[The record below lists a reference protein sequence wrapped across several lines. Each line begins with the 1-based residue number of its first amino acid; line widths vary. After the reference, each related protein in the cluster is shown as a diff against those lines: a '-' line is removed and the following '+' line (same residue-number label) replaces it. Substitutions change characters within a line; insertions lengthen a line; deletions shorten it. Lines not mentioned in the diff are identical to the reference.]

1 MIKRQQPDM
10 SIRGVASPTGTTE
23 AVGGMPAAATR
34 DGKPT
39 SLLFATV
46 TLLLIIAVLGI
57 GFLGYH
63 APLQLMMGA
72 GLCIALLAAA
82 IRGVPYARAEAA
94 AFDMI
99 RQGMQSV
106 MIFMAV
112 GALIAAW
119 ILSGT
124 VPTLIDLGVNLIH
137 PVVFLPTAIVLCALT
152 SFVNGTN
159 FGTVATIGLALMGV
173 ATALGVP
180 AGVAAGAIVSGAI
193 FGDKMS
199 PVSDTTVLAA
209 GLGDI
214 PLFTHIKHMMWTT
227 VPAILVTLLVFT
239 GLGFQYTSDSG
250 TTARVHSVTTALHT
264 GFAIGWVPLIPP
276 VLVFALLIAR
286 IEALPALMSGVG
298 AGVLVAVFYQG
309 VDVTTTLTALW
320 NGYVPTH
327 AQTAAAGM
335 LGGGET
341 GGALKLLGLAAIVI
355 FALATAGAL
364 AAAGIM
370 QAFLTALQPRCGTPK
385 RLLPVSLAL
394 AAVLNVVGGAVNFAV
409 AMTVT
414 MLRPLYDAQG
424 LPRRNLTRASED
436 AGNTTGA
443 LIPWNATG
451 VFTAA
456 ALGVSTATYAP
467 WSLFCFLTP
476 LISLVYGLTG
486 FTITNGPAS
495 DQPETLAAA
504 GLLEDSPA
512 THAQAVVSRAT

>member
-1 MIKRQQPDM
+1 
-10 SIRGVASPTGTTE
+10 
-23 AVGGMPAAATR
+23 
-34 DGKPT
+34 
-39 SLLFATV
+39 
-46 TLLLIIAVLGI
+46 
-57 GFLGYH
+57 
-63 APLQLMMGA
+63 
-72 GLCIALLAAA
+72 
-82 IRGVPYARAEAA
+82 
-94 AFDMI
+94 
-99 RQGMQSV
+99 
-106 MIFMAV
+106 
-112 GALIAAW
+112 
-119 ILSGT
+119 
-124 VPTLIDLGVNLIH
+124 
-137 PVVFLPTAIVLCALT
+137 
-152 SFVNGTN
+152 
-159 FGTVATIGLALMGV
+159 
-173 ATALGVP
+173 
-180 AGVAAGAIVSGAI
+180 
-193 FGDKMS
+193 
-199 PVSDTTVLAA
+199 VLAA

-227 VPAILVTLLVFT
+227 VPAIVLTLLVFT
-239 GLGFQYTSDSG
+239 GLGFQYSSDSG
-250 TTARVHSVTTALHT
+250 TTARVHAVTAALHT
-264 GFAIGWVPLIPP
+264 GFSIGWVPLIPP

-286 IEALPALMSGVG
+286 IEALPALLAGVV

-309 VDVTTTLTALW
+309 VDLTTTLTALW

-327 AQTAAAGM
+327 AQASAAAM

-370 QAFLTALQPRCGTPK
+370 QAFLAALQPRCGTPK
-385 RLLPVSLAL
+385 RLIPVSLAL

-456 ALGVSTATYAP
+456 ALGVSTAAYAP

-476 LISLVYGLTG
+476 LISLAYGITG
-486 FTITNGPAS
+486 FTITRGPGS
-495 DQPETLAAA
+495 RQPETFAAA
-504 GLLEDSPA
+504 GPLETVPAHPQPAGSP
-512 THAQAVVSRAT
+512 TG